1 MRCLQVRFSPEH
13 WALDDSRQPIPCED
27 LGTARRPPALDAGA
41 CGDGGAGGRGCG
53 ARWTGEI
60 TNEMFTSS
68 QPAETCGLS
77 DFIDCREHLDH
88 MDSPALTQPGRAPT
102 LVASILA
109 FLLWLGVLALLAK
122 WSQAW
127 ATGRLEPGAST
138 SLEPLA
144 LVFLVAA
151 VASVG
156 GIFLSVRAWRGRSQ
170 VKWQALSMLGAAL
183 ALWAVS
189 GN

>member
-1 MRCLQVRFSPEH
+1 MLTP
-13 WALDDSRQPIPCED
+13 
-27 LGTARRPPALDAGA
+27 
-41 CGDGGAGGRGCG
+41 
-53 ARWTGEI
+53 
-60 TNEMFTSS
+60 S
-68 QPAETCGLS
+68 QPAEAYGLS
-77 DFIDCREHLDH
+77 DFIDYREHRDP
-88 MDSPALTQPGRAPT
+88 MDSSALTQSWRGPT

-122 WSQAW
+122 WAQAW

-138 SLEPLA
+138 SLEALA
-144 LVFLVAA
+144 LVFLAAA

-156 GIFLSVRAWRGRSQ
+156 GIFLSVRAWRGKSQ

-189 GN
+189 GD